1 MAKIVT
7 SCLSN
12 ISLKSSYF
20 VGNPDSV
27 TFFELSY
34 RYFFKFLVTSKIKE
48 KGYISSPIPQLVT
61 NPLKINHLRQKSMTV
76 FFLLLSGQLYI

>member
-20 VGNPDSV
+20 VENPDSV

-34 RYFFKFLVTSKIKE
+34 RYFFKKLVTSKTKE
-48 KGYISSPIPQLVT
+48 KGYISSPISLLVT
-61 NPLKINHLRQKSMTV
+61 NPLKINHLRQKIHDSV
-76 FFLLLSGQLYI
+76 FLLLSGQLYI

>member
-7 SCLSN
+7 SYLSN

-34 RYFFKFLVTSKIKE
+34 RYFFKFLVTSKTKE

-61 NPLKINHLRQKSMTV
+61 NPLKN
-76 FFLLLSGQLYI
+76 

>member
-1 MAKIVT
+1 MAKFVT

-61 NPLKINHLRQKSMTV
+61 NPLKI
-76 FFLLLSGQLYI
+76 

>member
-27 TFFELSY
+27 TFLSC
-34 RYFFKFLVTSKIKE
+34 
-48 KGYISSPIPQLVT
+48 PIGIFSNFWL
-61 NPLKINHLRQKSMTV
+61 HQKPKKRAIFQALFPS
-76 FFLLLSGQLYI
+76 